1 MPKDNNFDLADI
13 NKPSQDLTPGDIIR
27 EKKGNNNISIII
39 SINSEEDEPRNHFL
53 FYDINMEDYLFGFF
67 EYDQVFTIIRNRKEI
82 LKYYDLVELQLLR
95 KSANLLDGRREL
107 VKLRKDVIIDM
118 NKKLKGDNNV

>member
-1 MPKDNNFDLADI
+1 MPKDNDFDLADI
-13 NKPSQDLTPGDIIR
+13 NKPGQDLTPGDIIR
-27 EKKGNNNISIII
+27 EKKGINNTSIII
-39 SINSEEDEPRNHFL
+39 SINGEKDEPKNHFL

-118 NKKLKGDNNV
+118 NKKLDMNNND